1 MTRSAT
7 TSCSPSSW
15 GNLDARRSHWSSV
28 AWTSRPIVIRLRA
41 ISVLSVLAVARGS
54 PAVSILLR
62 TARELDG
69 HGHMNGR
76 ARSFVVRVRYACVQ
90 YSYGA
95 WAWAAYSLLD
105 GVYGPS

>member
-15 GNLDARRSHWSSV
+15 GDLDARRSHWSSV
-28 AWTSRPIVIRLRA
+28 AWTSRPIVIRFASDICAERSSCRA
-41 ISVLSVLAVARGS
+41 RVT
-54 PAVSILLR
+54 AVSILLR
-62 TARELDG
+62 TARELGG

-76 ARSFVVRVRYACVQ
+76 ACSFVVRVRYACVQ

-95 WAWAAYSLLD
+95 WAAYSLLG
-105 GVYGPS
+105 GVYGQS